1 MNFGGA
7 CDEATA
13 SAIVATA
20 CSQGLFAFDCANAYG
35 NGLAETRLGAA
46 LAREDKDNRAFIL
59 TKIGRATSAGKPEG
73 LSNAV
78 AIDAARRS
86 RDRLQRPIDLL
97 LWHGRDPETPIVESL
112 AAMAALIEE
121 GTIAAFGVSNHSAW
135 ECMQVIHSAAQ
146 AGLPGPIHNQ
156 ILYNVLVRDAER
168 ELFPFAMAHPGFS
181 LSAYNPL
188 AGGVLAREPGVTP
201 KKSRVVRVPLYRHRY
216 GSEALA
222 PRIAELAEL
231 AASYKL
237 SLRELA
243 YGFVGSAP
251 VTTIL
256 GPKGPEHLDGAC
268 ATAALPEELR
278 VAIDHL
284 ARRWRGTEATA
295 TG

>member
-13 SAIVATA
+13 SAIVAAA

-46 LAREDKDNRAFIL
+46 LAREDKEHRSFIL
-59 TKIGRATSAGKPEG
+59 TKIGRAMSAGKPEG
-73 LSNAV
+73 LSKPV
-78 AIDAARRS
+78 ALEAARRS

-97 LWHGRDPETPIVESL
+97 LWHGRDPETPIGESL
-112 AAMAALIEE
+112 AAMATLIDE
-121 GTIAAFGVSNHSAW
+121 GTIAAFGLSNHSAW
-135 ECMQVIHSAAQ
+135 ECMQVIHTAKQ
-146 AGLPGPIHNQ
+146 VGLPEPTHNQ

-168 ELFPFAMAHPGFS
+168 ELFPFAAAHPGFS

-201 KKSRVVRVPLYRHRY
+201 RKSRIARVPLYRHRY

-231 AASYKL
+231 AASYNF

-243 YGFVGSAP
+243 YGFVGGAP